1 MDSNN
6 KINFF
11 TSISFGDLSR
21 TKTDYLLEAFDQYL
35 AWGNH
40 QAVVLKRDGIT
51 GLHEVEFQ
59 SFPSKRQNLC
69 TTFIKII
76 KVLSY
81 IPFGLPALLIK
92 KVLRS
97 SYAFTIVTKNP
108 TSPTK
113 TTPAPNLNTS
123 MTEVLKTRLDEIE
136 RMTCPVAR
144 KTGMATTQGFYLTPS
159 GKIILLHS
167 GEELLQKSCHY
178 PNSLEKS
185 SKPKIYPNYPAVV
198 VPGDCLEVAEYELQT
213 GAKKVAVL
221 MLASPIEPGG
231 AMEDGNN
238 GQEEDLCRRSDIF
251 GFMWE
256 QSHFLATR
264 PMYNLVDVKIAHE
277 KNPNYSAMTNNRMLH
292 VPNVTVFRAG
302 RNKDYAML
310 EKPFEVGM
318 LASPGLDRPEYERTN
333 GVTSYKRKEDEEQLQ
348 KLIMTQLRAAHH
360 EGYDTVVL
368 GAFGCG
374 AFYNPPELVAEFY
387 KKIIDENF
395 KGAFRKIVFAILDDR
410 GQVGDEHNPIGNLQ
424 PFATCFGTKIG

>member
-1 MDSNN
+1 MN
-6 KINFF
+6 KNKEINFF
-11 TSISFGDLSR
+11 TPVSFGNLPK
-21 TKTDYLLEAFDQYL
+21 TKTEYLLEAFDQYF

-40 QAVVLKRDGIT
+40 QAVVLKKDSIQ
-51 GLHEVEFQ
+51 GLNEVELQ
-59 SFPSKRQNLC
+59 LLPAKHQNFC

-97 SYAFTIVTKNP
+97 SYTFTVVDP
-108 TSPTK
+108 VPE
-113 TTPAPNLNTS
+113 A
-123 MTEVLKTRLDEIE
+123 LKTRREQTASMI
-136 RMTCPVAR
+136 CSIAR
-144 KTGMATTQGFYLTPS
+144 KTGEATTNGFYTTPS
-159 GKIILLHS
+159 GRQMRLRS
-167 GEELLQKSCHY
+167 GEELLQRSCHY
-178 PNSLEKS
+178 SNSLETS
-185 SKPKIYPNYPAVV
+185 SKAKEYLDSPVV
-198 VPGDCLEVAEYELQT
+198 VIPGDCLEAAQKELQT

-231 AMEDGNN
+231 AMEEGNN

-256 QSHFLATR
+256 QSHILASKL
-264 PMYNLVDVKIAHE
+264 MYNLVDVKVAHE
-277 KNPNYSAMTNNRMLH
+277 KNPNYSAMTNNRMIH

-302 RNKDYAML
+302 KNSEYAML

-318 LASPGLDRPEYERTN
+318 LVSPGLDRPEYERTN
-333 GVTSYKRKEDEEQLQ
+333 GITSYKRKEDEEQLQ
-348 KLIMTQLRAAHH
+348 KLIMTQLRASHE

-387 KKIIDENF
+387 KKIIDAHF
-395 KGAFRKIVFAILDDR
+395 KGAFKKIVFAILDDR
-410 GQVGDEHNPIGNLQ
+410 GQKGDKHNPIGNLE
-424 PFATCFGTKIG
+424 PFATCFGTALP